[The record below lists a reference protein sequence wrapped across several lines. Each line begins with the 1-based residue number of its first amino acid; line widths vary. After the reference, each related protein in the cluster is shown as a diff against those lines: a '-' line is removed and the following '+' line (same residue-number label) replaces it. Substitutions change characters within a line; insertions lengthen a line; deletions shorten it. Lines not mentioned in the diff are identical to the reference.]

1 MFIFKKRQEYF
12 EILKPY
18 VMKLFKNLFKISPIL
33 FILLLFNGT
42 ISFAQSKV
50 DEEHE
55 NFFRLGV
62 KAGVNINKITG
73 KAYNE
78 SFNYNFQGGAFAQF
92 NFSKR
97 FGIQPEV
104 SFVQS
109 QTEFTD
115 DTNTIYDDL
124 FGGGTQHK
132 AKLNYLEIPVL
143 LNINIGPSKRVKL
156 QVGPS
161 YGALLKQTVDSLKTN
176 MDIYKNGEWSAI
188 GGIWLQLPL
197 VNISARYKLG
207 LTDVNSIDD
216 RQQWK
221 NQAIQI
227 SAGFTF

>member
-1 MFIFKKRQEYF
+1 MKSPLKLSTIFCA
-12 EILKPY
+12 
-18 VMKLFKNLFKISPIL
+18 V
-33 FILLLFNGT
+33 LLFS
-42 ISFAQSKV
+42 IHSSFAQNKSKV

-55 NFFRLGV
+55 SFFRLGV
-62 KAGVNINKITG
+62 KAGVNINKISG
-73 KAYNE
+73 QSYKDG
-78 SFNYNFQGGAFAQF
+78 FNYNFQGGGFAQF
-92 NFSKR
+92 NFSKT

-109 QTEFTD
+109 QSEFTN

-124 FGGGTQHK
+124 FGGGSQKK

-143 LNINIGPSKRVKL
+143 LNVNVGPSKRVKL

-161 YGALLKQTVDSLKTN
+161 YGALLKQTVDSLKTGR
-176 MDIYKNGEWSAI
+176 DIYKNGEWSAI

-197 VNISARYKLG
+197 INFSARYKLG
-207 LTDVNSIDD
+207 LSDVNGIDD